1 LIVDFHSHTHE
12 SDGTLAP
19 QALADFMRDRSVA
32 YYSITDHDTL
42 SAYGRFEP
50 PAHARVISGVEIN
63 TSFNHNEVHVL
74 GYNVRVDSPDLL
86 EYGLQIVRVDSP
98 DLQAVLERNRG
109 ARRIRIV
116 RMVEQLR
123 EAGYDITQADVEA
136 EAAGGDVLGRP
147 HVGKALLRKGLIPD
161 IDSAFRSLLRRGG
174 AGYVP
179 NAHIQPHEAIAA
191 IQNAGGIAVLAH
203 PGRLHDY
210 AIIDEL
216 AACGLRGLEVFYP
229 SHEPAQVQHFRDRA
243 KALGLVM
250 TAGSD
255 FHDIRYHKRGV
266 GMEVETADI
275 APFLEM
281 VA

>member
-1 LIVDFHSHTHE
+1 MIVDFHSHTHE

-42 SAYGRFEP
+42 SAYGRFEA

-74 GYNVRVDSPDLL
+74 GYNVRVDSPELH
-86 EYGLQIVRVDSP
+86 
-98 DLQAVLERNRG
+98 AVLESNRG

-179 NAHIQPHEAIAA
+179 NAHIDPHQAIGA
-191 IQNAGGIAVLAH
+191 IRNAGGIAVLAH

-210 AIIDEL
+210 DIIDEL
-216 AACGLRGLEVFYP
+216 AACGLGGLEVFYP